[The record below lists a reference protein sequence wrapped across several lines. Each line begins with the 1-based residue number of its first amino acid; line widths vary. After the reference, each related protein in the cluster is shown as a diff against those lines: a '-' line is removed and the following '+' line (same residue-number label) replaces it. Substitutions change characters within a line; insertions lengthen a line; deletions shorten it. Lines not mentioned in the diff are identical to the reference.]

1 MDEVETV
8 VERLSQLISDINTK
22 AVQDTVAT
30 AELHAALQSLL
41 LLAQSSHTDTSQ
53 IVATATLSTLN
64 ALFTSKSI
72 LLTYS
77 LQTVV
82 VMVYECIFTRN
93 TPGYIIRNIISTL
106 ITVAH
111 QKGNTIGAREC
122 AIALL
127 GMVTERRTSESTPV
141 ITEIFGIALKYSK
154 SNEVM
159 VRNACIQSLVSMV
172 KGCGSNF
179 VENYNE
185 IIKFIPKL
193 ASDRAPSIRISCCKL
208 IHEISENQYLCQYKF
223 IEVFIPVLTKGLED
237 EVPSVQDRFAETL
250 AHVGHCILAF

>member
-1 MDEVETV
+1 MDEVEAV
-8 VERLSQLISDINTK
+8 VERLSQLISDINSK

-41 LLAQSSHTDTSQ
+41 VLAQSSHTDTSQ

-72 LLTYS
+72 LLTYA

-82 VMVYECIFTRN
+82 IMVYECIFTRN
-93 TPGYIIRNIISTL
+93 TPGYIIRNIITGL
-106 ITVAH
+106 ITVCN
-111 QKGNTIGAREC
+111 QKGNNIGAREC
-122 AIALL
+122 AIILL
-127 GMVTERRTSESTPV
+127 GIVSQRRSQESTTF
-141 ITEIFGIALKYSK
+141 ISDILGIALKYSK

-159 VRNACIQSLVSMV
+159 VRSACIKCLVSMV
-172 KGCGSNF
+172 KGCGSSF

-185 IIKFIPKL
+185 IIKYIPKL
-193 ASDRAPSIRISCCKL
+193 AADRAPNIRLSCCKL
-208 IHEISENQYLCQYKF
+208 IHEISVNQYMCEYKF

-237 EVPSVQDRFAETL
+237 EVPNAQDCFAATL
-250 AHVGHCILAF
+250 AHVSD

>member
-1 MDEVETV
+1 MDEVEAV

-30 AELHAALQSLL
+30 AELYAALQSLL

-53 IVATATLSTLN
+53 IVASATMATLHS
-64 ALFTSKSI
+64 LFTSKSI
-72 LLTYS
+72 LLTYA

-93 TPGYIIRNIISTL
+93 TPGYIIRNIIASL
-106 ITVAH
+106 IAVSH

-122 AIALL
+122 AIVLL
-127 GMVTERRTSESTPV
+127 GIVTERRTSESTSF
-141 ITEIFGIALKYSK
+141 TSEILGIGLKYSK
-154 SNEVM
+154 SNELM
-159 VRNACIQSLVSMV
+159 VRSACILSLVSMV

-179 VENYNE
+179 VENYAE
-185 IIKFIPKL
+185 MVKYIPKL
-193 ASDRAPSIRISCCKL
+193 AADRAPSIRINSCKL
-208 IHEISENQYLCQYKF
+208 IYEISENQFMCQYKF
-223 IEVFIPVLTKGLED
+223 IEVFIPILTKGLED

-250 AHVGHCILAF
+250 ARVSRGIL